1 MSELLVREAGIQDSK
16 TLLKFITDLAIYEKA
31 EHEVLATIE
40 TIEASLLTENSH
52 ANALICEL
60 DGVPVGSAIYF
71 YNYSTWLAKP
81 GLFLEDLYV
90 SPEYRMTLI
99 SAVALFFAMLVSA
112 LIPGPSVMAGV
123 SRSIVTGVSHGL
135 AVVLGV
141 LIADFIFICIALSG
155 LMAVSSLLGELAIYI
170 KYVGATYLIWLAYL
184 TWKAKAATDEIS
196 GPKNTKLKS
205 NGIAGFFIGISNPK
219 AILFYMGF

>member
-1 MSELLVREAGIQDSK
+1 
-16 TLLKFITDLAIYEKA
+16 
-31 EHEVLATIE
+31 
-40 TIEASLLTENSH
+40 
-52 ANALICEL
+52 
-60 DGVPVGSAIYF
+60 
-71 YNYSTWLAKP
+71 
-81 GLFLEDLYV
+81 
-90 SPEYRMTLI
+90 MTLI

-112 LIPGPSVMAGV
+112 LIPGPSVMAVV

-135 AVVLGV
+135 VVVLGV

-170 KYVGATYLIWLAYL
+170 KYVGASYLIWLAYL

-196 GPKNTKLKS
+196 GPKNTKLFS

-219 AILFYMGF
+219 AILFYMGFFPAFIELSSIGIYQVLAIILIEICAVGGVLAAYAYAGSKARYFFQDDKAKSKLNKLSSGILASCGVLLLVKA